1 MSFDNLKM
9 VLDELC
15 TLRDRIKTDT
25 KRADELS
32 ATVKQALSSP
42 TDDTMVGGVVFS
54 LKINKGRT
62 SYDTAAMIADGIDV
76 EKYAKIGAPIAVLSV
91 KRVHQLD

>member
-1 MSFDNLKM
+1 MSFDNLKT

-15 TLRDRIKTDT
+15 TMRDKIKNDT

-32 ATVKQALSSP
+32 ATVKQALSGP
-42 TDDTMVGGVVFS
+42 TGDTMVGGVVFS
-54 LKINKGRT
+54 LKINKGRA
-62 SYDTAAMIADGIDV
+62 SYDMPAMLADGIDI

-91 KRVHQLD
+91 KRVNQLD